1 MFGVPG
7 LAFDDLELADALDDD
22 EPHTS
27 KRKFSPKYF
36 LLLEST
42 GFFK

>member
-7 LAFDDLELADALDDD
+7 LAFDDFDLKDALT
-22 EPHTS
+22 EPPTS

-42 GFFK
+42 GFF